1 MNNHFQWLSARF
13 LSLRTS
19 IKLSA
24 HNIYRLQQD
33 SGSYLN
39 ISDGRNTNQKF
50 QCTLCLASLFDRH
63 QKQVTDI
70 HMNVIKLSLHEI
82 EVPAKKW

>member
-39 ISDGRNTNQKF
+39 ISDVRNTNQKF
-50 QCTLCLASLFDRH
+50 QCTLCLESLFDLTSKTGDRYSYER
-63 QKQVTDI
+63 D
-70 HMNVIKLSLHEI
+70 
-82 EVPAKKW
+82 